1 MKQILIGAF
10 AALVSSSACAE
21 TYNYVCKENG
31 QTSQLKVDD
40 TRNILQWKGE
50 TYRLRETE
58 DCAKYGW
65 RVEKDGIT
73 FSLCTATQGYAD
85 FQYRGKTVQC
95 NLQRR

>member
-1 MKQILIGAF
+1 MKHVLISVLAT
-10 AALVSSSACAE
+10 LVSSSACAE
-21 TYNYVCKENG
+21 THNYVCKENG

-40 TRNILQWKGE
+40 TKNILQWKGE

-65 RVEKDGIT
+65 RAEKDGIT
-73 FSLCTATQGYAD
+73 FDFCTATQGYAD
-85 FQYRGKTVQC
+85 FQYRRKTVLC

>member
-1 MKQILIGAF
+1 MEHILIGAF

-21 TYNYVCKENG
+21 TYNYICKKSG

-40 TRNILQWKGE
+40 TKNILQWKGE

-65 RVEKDGIT
+65 RAEKHGIT
-73 FSLCTATQGYAD
+73 FDFCTATQGYAD
-85 FQYRGKTVQC
+85 FRKNGETVQC
-95 NLQRR
+95 NLNE